1 MVMVEEPGAGEKGL
15 VLNVDYGAREGE
27 GECIHT

>member
-15 VLNVDYGAREGE
+15 VLERERESVYILKDFG
-27 GECIHT
+27 C